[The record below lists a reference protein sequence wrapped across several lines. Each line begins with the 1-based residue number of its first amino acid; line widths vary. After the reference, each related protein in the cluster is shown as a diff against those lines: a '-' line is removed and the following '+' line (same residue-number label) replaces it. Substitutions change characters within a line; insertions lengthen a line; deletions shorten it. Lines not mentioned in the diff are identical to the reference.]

1 MLDRRDTETG
11 SASSLG
17 VDGLQE
23 LVDFVGEERDL
34 SFTVDRNVRLD
45 ACVPARLYA
54 PASRLLEP
62 STHRASRAAFID
74 VFNELKLKEP
84 YTCAYRTR
92 SLRLHLCN
100 RVLCILHAPSSH
112 VYRYIRRPCSFGR
125 DLRTHRVVGS

>member
-17 VDGLQE
+17 VGGLQE
-23 LVDFVGEERDL
+23 LVDLVGEERDL
-34 SFTVDRNVRLD
+34 SFTVDRDVRLD

-62 STHRASRAAFID
+62 STDRASRAAFID

-84 YTCAYRTR
+84 YTCASHALPAPALMQQR
-92 SLRLHLCN
+92 SMHTACTVVA
-100 RVLCILHAPSSH
+100 RVQVHPTTLFFWS
-112 VYRYIRRPCSFGR
+112 
-125 DLRTHRVVGS
+125 

>member
-11 SASSLG
+11 SASSFG
-17 VDGLQE
+17 VDGPQE
-23 LVDFVGEERDL
+23 LVDFLGEERDL

-84 YTCAYRTR
+84 YTCA
-92 SLRLHLCN
+92 SHA
-100 RVLCILHAPSSH
+100 LHAPALMQ
-112 VYRYIRRPCSFGR
+112 PCFMH
-125 DLRTHRVVGS
+125 TACTVVARVQVHPTTLFFWA

>member
-11 SASSLG
+11 SASPLDF
-17 VDGLQE
+17 DGLQE
-23 LVDFVGEERDL
+23 LVDFVGEERHL

-62 STHRASRAAFID
+62 STRRASRAAFID

-84 YTCAYRTR
+84 YAVCIARAPCACTYATAFYAYSACTVVARVQVHPTTLFFR
-92 SLRLHLCN
+92 S
-100 RVLCILHAPSSH
+100 
-112 VYRYIRRPCSFGR
+112 
-125 DLRTHRVVGS
+125 